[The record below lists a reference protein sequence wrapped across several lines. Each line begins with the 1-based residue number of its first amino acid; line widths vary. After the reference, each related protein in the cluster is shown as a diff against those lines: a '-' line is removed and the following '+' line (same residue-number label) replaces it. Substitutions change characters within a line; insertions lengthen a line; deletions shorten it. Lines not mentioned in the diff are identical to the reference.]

1 MSFVLWMTVVR
12 NGRKR
17 AIEAAKRKKYLI
29 EARGDSMKSPIPV
42 DQFHTLRSG
51 LRLHY
56 TEAGMRR
63 PDRPTILCL
72 HGGGPGASGY
82 SNFKKNLPYF
92 AEHGYHAL
100 APDLAG
106 FGLSDKPDDIDYTST
121 LHVEAMRELLDVL
134 EISSVVPVGNSLGG
148 SVALELTL
156 AEPRR
161 IAQLILMAP
170 GGLADPKTFWGTTDG
185 GLALAKFARE
195 QPRDEAAFREVLKLL
210 VHDPVDIT
218 DALIAE
224 RHPIALQQPARVF
237 TSVSIQATWERLH
250 EIRCP
255 VLCFWGFHDRFLPV
269 SQALILPQHIS
280 HAKVVISSRAGHWYM
295 LEEPDDFN
303 REVVDFLDTHAR
315 SSDAD

>member
-1 MSFVLWMTVVR
+1 MQ
-12 NGRKR
+12 
-17 AIEAAKRKKYLI
+17 
-29 EARGDSMKSPIPV
+29 SPIPV
-42 DQFHTLRSG
+42 DKYHTLQSG

-56 TEAGMRR
+56 TEVGAPRA
-63 PDRPTILCL
+63 DRPSILCL

-92 AEHGYHAL
+92 AAHGYHAL
-100 APDLAG
+100 APDLPG

-121 LHVEAMRELLDVL
+121 LHVGAMRELLQATGVAR
-134 EISSVVPVGNSLGG
+134 VVPIGNSLGG

-156 AEPRR
+156 AAPQ
-161 IAQLILMAP
+161 AVSHLVLMAP

-185 GLALAKFARE
+185 GMALAKFARE
-195 QPRDEAAFREVLKLL
+195 QPRDEASFRDVLKLL
-210 VHDPVDIT
+210 VHDPADIT

-237 TSVSIQATWERLH
+237 TSVSIRPTWQHLH
-250 EIRCP
+250 EIACP

-269 SQALILPQHIS
+269 SQALIAADRIAQ
-280 HAKVVISSRAGHWYM
+280 AKVVISNRAGHWYM

-303 REVVDFLDTHAR
+303 REVVDFLESFAAR
-315 SSDAD
+315 GR